1 MNSVIAN
8 FKFEK
13 LNVWQKAIDYSELIY
28 FISKKFPPEEKFGLQ
43 SQIRRASVSVSLNI
57 AEGSGKT
64 TKKEFRKFLHD
75 ALGSL
80 RETVSCLHL
89 AKRLDYIS
97 QKNFDDSYRLSV
109 EISKMLYRLGESLKD
124 S

>member
-1 MNSVIAN
+1 MNPIVS

-13 LNVWQKAIDYSELIY
+13 LNVWQKAIDYAELIY
-28 FISKKFPPEEKFGLQ
+28 LISKKFPPEEKFGLQ

-57 AEGSGKT
+57 AEGSGRT

-80 RETVSCLHL
+80 RESVSCIHL
-89 AKRLDYIS
+89 AKRLGYIT
-97 QKNFDDSYRLSV
+97 QNNFDDSYILSV

-124 S
+124 